1 MAKIWKSSRKL
12 HKTAQEKY
20 KDSMKKFRSS
30 LSKTQVQTDIEDI
43 KEVERQW
50 IALGGR
56 KAFLYQIGINKAKE
70 ILRQRIAITSFS
82 RPTEPR
88 LKHKRT

>member
-20 KDSMKKFRSS
+20 KDSMKAFRSS
-30 LSKTQVQTDIEDI
+30 LSKTQVQADITDV
-43 KEVERQW
+43 KEIERQW
-50 IALGGR
+50 TALGGK
-56 KAFLYQIGINKAKE
+56 KAVLYQIGISKAKD
-70 ILRQRIAITSFS
+70 ILQQKIAITSFS